1 MKSIGLDVHA
11 ASFTVAMLTEEG
23 RLAWVRTNNTT
34 AHNLIEVVSKVVGP
48 KALVVEESHLAQWV
62 KRTLE
67 PYVDRLV
74 ICDPRQNQ
82 WISKAQYNDDR
93 RSAEKLAELLRNGRV
108 RPIAH
113 PDAEAEDLRGLFV
126 HYYDVGQALTTFR
139 NKLKATFRQEAI
151 AAKGRAIYSPAAH
164 ESWLRRLRGRPH
176 LAHEARQHFEVA
188 DLLEAQ
194 KEQTHKKM
202 VGLARRQGGYK
213 FLESMPGAGPVIVTG
228 YIALIET
235 PHRFSRENKLWS
247 YAGLAN
253 QRHESDQVVYHE
265 HASHEGNRVLKWV
278 VMQQFVAAVER
289 SKDQNRFQRLAAH
302 LRSQGLGYRAARRQV
317 CRALLSTAR
326 ALWMK
331 GELYRDDPLS

>member
-1 MKSIGLDVHA
+1 MKIVGLDVHA
-11 ASFTVAMLTEEG
+11 ASFTVALLTEEG
-23 RLAWVRTNNTT
+23 RLAWVRSNNTT
-34 AHNLIEVVSKVVGP
+34 AHNLIEVVSQVVGP

-67 PYVDRLV
+67 RYVDRLV
-74 ICDPRQNQ
+74 ICDPRHNE

-93 RSAEKLAELLRNGRV
+93 HSAEKLARLLRQGSV

-113 PDAEAEDLRGLFV
+113 PDEGAEDLRGLFL
-126 HYYDVGQALTTFR
+126 HYFDVGRELATFR

-151 AAKGRAIYSPAAH
+151 PTQGTAVYDHAAH
-164 ESWLRRLRGRPH
+164 ASWLRKLRGRPH
-176 LAHEARQHFEVA
+176 LAHEARQHFAVV
-188 DLLEAQ
+188 DLLAEL
-194 KEQTHKKM
+194 KEQTFKKM
-202 VGLARRQGGYK
+202 VGLARRESAYK
-213 FLESMPGAGPVIVTG
+213 LLASMPGAGPVTVTG

-235 PHRFSRENKLWS
+235 PHRFSKENKLWS
-247 YAGLAN
+247 YGGFAN
-253 QRHESDQVVYHE
+253 RRHTSDQVVYHD

-278 VMQQFVAAVER
+278 VMQQYTAAVER

-302 LRSQGLGYRAARRQV
+302 LRGQGLGYGAVRRQV